1 MRHDVGMCTRFS
13 HRSAIAAVLCLAFS
27 LSSYVYAQESTGD
40 AFLDAML
47 SDTKTST
54 NATAEEKTAEEKP
67 VDEKPQPSSQ
77 ATQTEQQS
85 KESIE
90 QVAAD
95 VRPLLIDTSRDT
107 KLVDNDV
114 VMREL
119 GASTGLGLFGNTE
132 NYDGKT
138 VSSVKI
144 RYISGK
150 RTVPDQRLLDVIQT
164 APGTKY
170 SSSRINDDL
179 ERLLQKGLVGN
190 DARVSVT
197 PAGSGVAV
205 TFEVSQAS
213 VMGGVGFT
221 GNKHFS
227 SKKLR
232 ETTKLLSSRVI
243 NDRDLSIARAE
254 IIRLYEEDGFPD
266 VKVSW
271 RYAKTARSDYND
283 VIFDIQEGREVR
295 MQKIQFKGNREFDS
309 QQLRQIMETKER
321 TIFHWLDDS
330 GIVKREVLDDDL
342 QKIIRH
348 YRNYGYLRA
357 RIEKV
362 EYSEYGKKSGPQNL
376 KMLVTINEGP
386 RYRVR
391 HVSYKGNTVY
401 TAKQLEPGMSMLDGD
416 IYSLQKVSD
425 DATMIRSYYGAKG
438 YADVE
443 VRPDIDEVGVEANG
457 VHIIDICYEITEGK
471 RYAVGRINVR
481 GNTKTQPYVIL
492 RELPLKPGQNL
503 NSVDLETAKKRL
515 ENLGY
520 FAVPGGVDVSQASS
534 NVPGYRDINVSVH
547 ERMTGN
553 FTIGAA
559 VSSIESIYLY
569 TNITQ
574 SNFDIRGLFG
584 KGSFVG
590 GGQRLSI
597 SGKLGFE
604 YQSASISLLEPW
616 FLDQKL
622 AFGNELYYANSTY
635 MSDYYVQ
642 RNYGYAVSL
651 RKALNDRHSVKM
663 EYRIEEYELE
673 PQGSAPIFFLLSCG
687 DYSRSNLKLSYE
699 YDTRDANIT
708 PRKGGN
714 LELFASYSGPGSTV
728 QTYSTGISGSIY
740 YNSFWD
746 TIFSINFGLE
756 TIDTVKDDEVVP
768 IFERCYLG
776 GPYNLR
782 GFRYRDVGMI
792 DERISGDETMGGNSS
807 AYVQAEMT
815 FPILDNVRF
824 AMFVDAGFV
833 HEKSFNF
840 KPNEIAADYGIG
852 LRINMPIGPLAVDYA
867 LPIKKGNAVNRSGQF
882 QFYADYKY

>member
-1 MRHDVGMCTRFS
+1 MRHDVRMCTRFT
-13 HRSAIAAVLCLAFS
+13 HRPAVLSLLCMAFS
-27 LSSYVYAQESTGD
+27 ISSHIHAQEPTGD

-47 SDTKTST
+47 SDTSSAPITTTSI
-54 NATAEEKTAEEKP
+54 AQPEPEKTAEPAPEAATKQ
-67 VDEKPQPSSQ
+67 QPE
-77 ATQTEQQS
+77 ATEP
-85 KESIE
+85 
-90 QVAAD
+90 A
-95 VRPLLIDTSRDT
+95 VRPQLIDTSRDT
-107 KLVDNDV
+107 QLVDNEE

-119 GASTGLGLFGNTE
+119 GASTGLGLFGGSE

-138 VSSVKI
+138 VTSVRI
-144 RYISGK
+144 HYLNGK

-190 DARVSVT
+190 DARVAVT
-197 PAGSGVAV
+197 PSGQGVAV
-205 TFEVSQAS
+205 VFEVNPAS

-227 SKKLR
+227 AKKLR
-232 ETTKLLSSRVI
+232 ESTKLLSSRVI

-254 IIRLYEEDGFPD
+254 IIKLYEDAGYTD

-271 RYAKTARSDYND
+271 RYSKTARADYND

-295 MQKIQFKGNREFDS
+295 MQNIKFVGNHEFDS
-309 QQLRQIMETKER
+309 EQLRQIMDTKER
-321 TIFHWLDDS
+321 SIFHWIDDS
-330 GIVKREVLDDDL
+330 GIVKREVLDEDL

-357 RIEKV
+357 RIDKV
-362 EYSEYGKKSGPQNL
+362 EYSEYGSKTGPQNL
-376 KMLVTINEGP
+376 NMRVHINEGP

-391 HVSYKGNTVY
+391 HVSYKGNTIY

-425 DATMIRSYYGAKG
+425 DSTMIRNYYGAKG
-438 YADVE
+438 YADAE
-443 VRPDIDEVGVEANG
+443 VRPDIDEVGVEKDG
-457 VHIIDICYEITEGK
+457 TRIIDICYEITEGK
-471 RYAVGRINVR
+471 PYAVGRINVR
-481 GNTKTQPYVIL
+481 GNTKTKQHVIL
-492 RELPLKPGQNL
+492 RELPIKPGQNL
-503 NSVDLETAKKRL
+503 NAVDLETGRKRL

-520 FAVPGGVDVSQASS
+520 FVTPGGVDVSQASS

-547 ERMTGN
+547 EKMTGN
-553 FTIGAA
+553 FSIGAA
-559 VSSIESIYLY
+559 VSSIESVYLY

-584 KGSFVG
+584 KGSLVG
-590 GGQRLSI
+590 GGQRLNI

-616 FLDQKL
+616 FLDRKL
-622 AFGNELYYANSTY
+622 AFGNELYYSNSSY

-651 RKALNDRHSVKM
+651 RKALSDKQSVKM
-663 EYRIEEYELE
+663 EYRIEMYELE
-673 PQGSAPIFFLLSCG
+673 PQGSAPLFFLFSCG

-699 YDTRDANIT
+699 YDSRDAMIT

-714 LELFASYSGPGSTV
+714 IELYAAYSGPGSTV
-728 QTYSTGISGSIY
+728 QTYSTGLSGSIY

-746 TIFSINFGLE
+746 SIFSLNFGLE
-756 TIDTVKDDEVVP
+756 TIETVKDDKVVP

-807 AYVQAEMT
+807 AYVQAEVS
-815 FPILDNVRF
+815 FPILETVRF

-833 HEKSFNF
+833 HEQSFQF

-852 LRINMPIGPLAVDYA
+852 LRINLPVGPLAVDYA
-867 LPIKKGNAVNRSGQF
+867 LPIKKGNAINRSGQF

>member
-1 MRHDVGMCTRFS
+1 MCTRHF
-13 HRSAIAAVLCLAFS
+13 HRPTSIALLCWALS
-27 LSSYVYAQESTGD
+27 LSFYAYAQQSTGD
-40 AFLDAML
+40 AFLDAMMNDATSSSTTHKSAAQPDKPKDEASSAQNTQPQTKANSQPRSTL
-47 SDTKTST
+47 VNTSKDT
-54 NATAEEKTAEEKP
+54 
-67 VDEKPQPSSQ
+67 Q
-77 ATQTEQQS
+77 
-85 KESIE
+85 
-90 QVAAD
+90 
-95 VRPLLIDTSRDT
+95 
-107 KLVDNDV
+107 LVDNEE

-119 GASTGLGLFGNTE
+119 GASTGLGLYGGNE

-138 VSSVKI
+138 VTSVNI
-144 RYISGK
+144 RYISGS

-179 ERLLQKGLVGN
+179 ERLLQKGLVSN

-197 PAGSGVAV
+197 PSGQGVAV
-205 TFEVSQAS
+205 TFEVKPAN

-221 GNKHFS
+221 GNKRFS

-232 ETTKLLSSRVI
+232 ETTKLFSSKVI
-243 NDRDLSIARAE
+243 NDRDLSMARAE
-254 IIRLYEEDGFPD
+254 IIRLYEDAGYSN

-271 RYAKTARSDYND
+271 RHAKTARADYND
-283 VIFDIQEGREVR
+283 IIFDIQEGREVR
-295 MQKIQFKGNREFDS
+295 MQHINFSGNHEFDS
-309 QQLRQIMETKER
+309 QQLRQIMDTKER
-321 TIFHWLDDS
+321 SIFHWVDDS
-330 GIVKREVLDDDL
+330 GIVKREVLDEDL
-342 QKIIRH
+342 QKIVRH

-362 EYSEYGKKSGPQNL
+362 AYSEYGKKKGPQNL
-376 KMLVTINEGP
+376 NMRIYINEGP

-391 HVSYKGNTVY
+391 HVSFKGNTVY

-416 IYSLQKVSD
+416 VYSLQKVSD
-425 DATMIRSYYGAKG
+425 DATMIRRYYGAKG
-438 YADVE
+438 YADAD
-443 VRPDIDEVGVEANG
+443 VRPDIDEVGVDKDG
-457 VHIIDICYEITEGK
+457 TRIIDICYEISEGN

-481 GNTKTQPYVIL
+481 GNTKTKRHVIL

-503 NSVDLETAKKRL
+503 NAVDLETAKKRL

-520 FAVPGGVDVSQASS
+520 FAVPGGVEVSQASS
-534 NVPGYRDINVSVH
+534 NIPGYRDINVNVY
-547 ERMTGN
+547 EKMTGN

-559 VSSIESIYLY
+559 VSSVESVYLY

-584 KGSFVG
+584 KGSLVG

-616 FLDQKL
+616 FLDYKL
-622 AFGNELYYANSTY
+622 AFGNEIYYSNSSY

-651 RKALNDRHSVKM
+651 RKALSDTQSVKA
-663 EYRIEEYELE
+663 EYRIEKFELD
-673 PQGSAPIFFLLSCG
+673 PNGSAPLFFLYSCG
-687 DYSRSNLKLSYE
+687 DFTRSNIRLSYE
-699 YDTRDANIT
+699 YDTRDAIIT

-714 LELFASYSGPGSTV
+714 IETHVAYSGPGSTV
-728 QTYSTGISGSIY
+728 QTYSAGISGSIY
-740 YNSFWD
+740 HNSFWD
-746 TIFSINFGLE
+746 TIFSLNFGIE
-756 TIDTVKDDEVVP
+756 TIDTVENDEVVP

-776 GPYNLR
+776 GPANLR

-792 DERISGDETMGGNSS
+792 NEAIAGDETMGGNSS
-807 AYVQAEMT
+807 AFVQAEVSIPVLET
-815 FPILDNVRF
+815 VRF

-852 LRINMPIGPLAVDYA
+852 LRINLPVGPLAVDYA
-867 LPIKKGNAVNRSGQF
+867 LPLRKGNAIHRSGQF

>member
-1 MRHDVGMCTRFS
+1 MCTRFFQ
-13 HRSAIAAVLCLAFS
+13 RPAVSALFCLAFS
-27 LSSYVYAQESTGD
+27 TSSLIFAQEPTGD

-47 SDTKTST
+47 SETTP
-54 NATAEEKTAEEKP
+54 ATTTTTVAQPAATEEKTAETP
-67 VDEKPQPSSQ
+67 AAS
-77 ATQTEQQS
+77 QTEQIA
-85 KESIE
+85 ETPANE
-90 QVAAD
+90 PAA
-95 VRPLLIDTSRDT
+95 RPQLIDTSRDT
-107 KLVDNDV
+107 SLVDNEV

-119 GASTGLGLFGNTE
+119 GASTGLGLFGGNE

-144 RYISGK
+144 DYIDGK

-164 APGTKY
+164 APGSKY
-170 SSSRINDDL
+170 SAARINDDL
-179 ERLLQKGLVGN
+179 ARLIPKGLVSN
-190 DARVSVT
+190 DARVSVVSS
-197 PAGSGVAV
+197 GEGVAV
-205 TFEVSQAS
+205 TFEVKPAS

-221 GNKHFS
+221 GNRRFS
-227 SKKLR
+227 AQKLR
-232 ETTKLLSSRVI
+232 EATKLMSSRVI
-243 NDRDLSIARAE
+243 NDRDLSMARAE
-254 IIRLYEEDGFPD
+254 IIRLYEDAGYTD

-271 RYAKTARSDYND
+271 RNAKTARSDYND
-283 VIFDIQEGREVR
+283 IIFDIQEGREVR
-295 MQKIQFKGNREFDS
+295 MQNINFEGNHEFDS
-309 QQLRQIMETKER
+309 QQLRQIMDTKER
-321 TIFHWLDDS
+321 SIFHWVDDS
-330 GIVKREVLDDDL
+330 GIVKREVLDEDM

-357 RIEKV
+357 RIDKI
-362 EYSEYGKKSGPQNL
+362 EYSEYGKKTGPQNL
-376 KMLVTINEGP
+376 KMRVFINEGP

-391 HVSYKGNTVY
+391 HVSYKGNTIY

-425 DATMIRSYYGAKG
+425 DITMIRKYYGAKG
-438 YADVE
+438 YADAD
-443 VRPDIDEVGVEANG
+443 VRPDIDEVGVEKDG
-457 VHIIDICYEITEGK
+457 TRIIDICYEITEGN

-481 GNTKTQPYVIL
+481 GNTKTKQHVIL

-503 NSVDLETAKKRL
+503 NAVDLETAKKRL

-534 NVPGYRDINVSVH
+534 NVPGYRDINVNVH
-547 ERMTGN
+547 EKMTGN
-553 FTIGAA
+553 FTVGAA
-559 VSSIESIYLY
+559 VSSIESVYLY

-584 KGSFVG
+584 NGSLVG

-616 FLDQKL
+616 FLDRKL
-622 AFGNELYYANSTY
+622 AFGNDIYYSNSSY

-642 RNYGYAVSL
+642 QNYGYAVSL
-651 RKALNDRHSVKM
+651 RKALTDKQSVKI
-663 EYRIEEYELE
+663 EYRIEEYEYDL
-673 PQGSAPIFFLLSCG
+673 QGNAPAYFIYSCMRN
-687 DYSRSNLKLSYE
+687 YTRSNIKLSYE
-699 YDTRDANIT
+699 YDSRDAIIT

-714 LELFASYSGPGSTV
+714 LEAHVAYSGPGSTV
-728 QTYSTGISGSIY
+728 QTYSAGLGGSIY

-746 TIFSINFGLE
+746 TIFSLNFGLE
-756 TIDTVKDDEVVP
+756 AVEAVHKNDEWVP

-776 GPYNLR
+776 GPNNLR
-782 GFRYRDVGMI
+782 GFRYRDVGI
-792 DERISGDETMGGNSS
+792 INAYTGDETMGGNSS
-807 AYVQAEMT
+807 AYVQAEIT
-815 FPILDNVRF
+815 FPILDTVRF

-833 HEKSFNF
+833 HEESFNF
-840 KPNEIAADYGIG
+840 RPNEIAADYGFG
-852 LRINMPIGPLAVDYA
+852 LRINLPVGPLAVDYA